1 MVTKLRDIV
10 AGNFASLKNHH
21 ALWEI
26 VAGDFAGLKNRH
38 TLSIACSWL
47 VKWTQASTTRGGVM
61 IKFEPNFVAI
71 GAVIFGGLIVAATLF
86 YFINKKKVAVYK
98 PVFDRIP
105 SSGK

>member
-47 VKWTQASTTRGGVM
+47 VKWTQASTTRGKGDEGRGSRV
-61 IKFEPNFVAI
+61 
-71 GAVIFGGLIVAATLF
+71 G
-86 YFINKKKVAVYK
+86 
-98 PVFDRIP
+98 
-105 SSGK
+105 SGCGWDCADDVLEL